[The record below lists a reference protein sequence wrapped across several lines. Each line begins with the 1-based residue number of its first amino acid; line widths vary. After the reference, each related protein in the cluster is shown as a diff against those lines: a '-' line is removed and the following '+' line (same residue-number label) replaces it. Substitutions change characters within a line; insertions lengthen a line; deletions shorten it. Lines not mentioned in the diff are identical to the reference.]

1 MEFWLRGCL
10 ILNMENSWQV
20 VYYISPSGK
29 IPVKEFLDAVNPKF
43 KTKVLRILIHV
54 QEYGLQA
61 VTSHVKKLAGI
72 PLWEIRILGGDSV
85 RILFV
90 TQLGKRILLLHAFT
104 KKTNKTPA
112 KEIAIALKR
121 LVLT

>member
-1 MEFWLRGCL
+1 M
-10 ILNMENSWQV
+10 INSWKV

-29 IPVKEFLDAVNPKF
+29 IPVKDFLDASSPKS
-43 KTKVLRILIHV
+43 KAKALRILMHV